1 MQAHLNEQHDYITL
15 RVGAPKGARI
25 NFTMSYS
32 GQKCSGAGFDNAFFK
47 RAFKAFVDMEKRV
60 LGKSEAFKN
69 YGAMMRSLKVIA
81 DAAATMEAFVA
92 EMERLI
98 AEAPPYVPAHEAKP
112 VLVDNLIVEKAKL
125 IEEVPPPAKGSGP
138 APRTHE
144 ELQAAFDLVKNR
156 KDWKERID
164 RVIPRSMEPAVAEA
178 IAYFTGTMASFYE
191 HKDPS
196 KLIVR
201 AAGYYRGPC
210 N

>member
-1 MQAHLNEQHDYITL
+1 MQAHLNEQRDYITL

-69 YGAMMRSLKVIA
+69 YGAMMRSLKALA

-98 AEAPPYVPAHEAKP
+98 AEAPASTPKGVYDAPPA
-112 VLVDNLIVEKAKL
+112 DIVEKAKL

-138 APRTHE
+138 APRTRE
-144 ELQAAFDLVKNR
+144 ELQAAFDLVKNQ

-178 IAYFTGTMASFYE
+178 ISYFTGTTASFYE